1 MRKAVSTS
9 KVLLLTYIL
18 LRVQPGVFK
27 MLMLLGLWRTDSF
40 RLPYLLGEKRK
51 GKRRSLWVLMEQ
63 QQQRIHP
70 QRCQILSCC
79 KPRGSDIGQV
89 CRAKLFPPCPRCCE
103 SISHTHKL
111 AVFLSTE
118 LVALGA
124 QGILSVPGKKQPAR
138 NEQQV
143 LLIF

>member
-51 GKRRSLWVLMEQ
+51 GKRRSRWVLMEQ

-79 KPRGSDIGQV
+79 KPRGSDIGARSVEQSCSPHAPGAV
-89 CRAKLFPPCPRCCE
+89 RASPTR
-103 SISHTHKL
+103 T
-111 AVFLSTE
+111 
-118 LVALGA
+118 
-124 QGILSVPGKKQPAR
+124 
-138 NEQQV
+138 N
-143 LLIF
+143 